1 MDRED
6 DLLQQIEALRER
18 LSRLSEASLR
28 INESLDFDVV
38 LQDVLDSARTLIQ
51 ARYGVITLLDES
63 GQVRNSLSSGLTS
76 EDFELV
82 WGQKALIDTS
92 PVGVLVFDAKTGV
105 LTSINR
111 EARRIVSGLHLPD
124 GSAEELLDM
133 LTFRRADGRDA
144 GQPWQLCYSSRKV
157 IRSHG
162 KTAKISRLYYTRI
175 V

>member
-82 WGQKALIDTS
+82 WGQEAL
-92 PVGVLVFDAKTGV
+92 
-105 LTSINR
+105 
-111 EARRIVSGLHLPD
+111 GLK
-124 GSAEELLDM
+124 LLDYVNSFQEPVRFPDLLGHVRSM
-133 LTFRRADGRDA
+133 GLPEFNPPMMMGSTFPFLAAPVFHQGERVA
-144 GQPWQLCYSSRKV
+144 V
-157 IRSHG
+157 IWSLG
-162 KTAKISRLYYTRI
+162 SKNA
-175 V
+175 

>member
-76 EDFELV
+76 EFRWSGAE
-82 WGQKALIDTS
+82 AL
-92 PVGVLVFDAKTGV
+92 
-105 LTSINR
+105 
-111 EARRIVSGLHLPD
+111 GLK
-124 GSAEELLDM
+124 LLDYG
-133 LTFRRADGRDA
+133 LSGTRAV
-144 GQPWQLCYSSRKV
+144 P
-157 IRSHG
+157 
-162 KTAKISRLYYTRI
+162 
-175 V
+175 